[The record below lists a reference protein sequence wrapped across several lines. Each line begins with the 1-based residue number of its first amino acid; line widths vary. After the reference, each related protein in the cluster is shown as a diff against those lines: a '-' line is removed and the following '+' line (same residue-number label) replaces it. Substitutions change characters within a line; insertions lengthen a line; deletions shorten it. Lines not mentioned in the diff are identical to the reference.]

1 MLLTVLE
8 CWLVMQTITSK
19 TLGLQPVL
27 PRYKQGEKRG
37 FPLFECCF
45 EIIFFQATRLMFPP
59 TSTPTTNKVKSAK
72 FSSLD
77 TVLRSSFSKP
87 LARSLLNGQS
97 SKGSEFYHDLIY
109 YYPSLSKQYTVL
121 NCWSQSQG
129 KNRAGQIN
137 SLYSPPTAAAD
148 TLNSFDLCYKLH
160 HLTFSFFV

>member
-1 MLLTVLE
+1 ML
-8 CWLVMQTITSK
+8 C
-19 TLGLQPVL
+19 
-27 PRYKQGEKRG
+27 
-37 FPLFECCF
+37 

-129 KNRAGQIN
+129 KNRAGQKN

-148 TLNSFDLCYKLH
+148 TLNSFDLCYQLH
-160 HLTFSFFV
+160 YFTFSFIV